1 MRTSFPRYDD
11 IAIGFHWLIAL
22 LILGL
27 LGVGKFMT
35 GLEPDDPLRFALT
48 QWHKTFGITVLLLSV
63 LRVLWR
69 LSHRPPP
76 DPASLPRWQ
85 KFAAHGTHLLLYGLM
100 LVIPITG
107 WILVSV
113 SPLDV
118 DTLLFDVIPWP
129 HLPPFPDLPNREALE
144 HDFAEYHELA
154 GNLLILLLLAHA
166 GAALKHHFIDKD
178 TILVRMLPDGS
189 RRWYTRLAVFVVL
202 AGVAGGGLA
211 WMAKTGN
218 QAAIL
223 AAGASEVSF
232 LADITGADT
241 PGIFPVSEV
250 VASLNEEDPSASM
263 IEARV
268 ETGGV
273 TSENSQMAS
282 SLPNA
287 DWFDSATHPEASFVS
302 TSIERRDETT
312 LDVQGTLTIKGQAV
326 DVSFPM
332 SLATEEDKQVA
343 RGEFVVDRRDFNL
356 GLESQETD
364 EYVGFPVVIRFRFD
378 IAAADG

>member
-1 MRTSFPRYDD
+1 MRTTFPRYDD
-11 IAIGFHWLIAL
+11 IAIGLHWLIAI

-27 LGVGKFMT
+27 LAVGKFMT
-35 GLEPDDPLRFALT
+35 GLEADDPLRFALT
-48 QWHKTFGITVLLLSV
+48 QWHKTFGITVLLLSA
-63 LRVLWR
+63 LRLLWR
-69 LSHRPPP
+69 MAHRPPP
-76 DPASLPRWQ
+76 DPDSIPRWQ
-85 KFAAHGTHLLLYGLM
+85 KLAAHGTHIVLYVLM
-100 LVIPITG
+100 FGIPITG

-118 DTLLFDVIPWP
+118 DTLLFNVIPWP

-144 HDFAEYHELA
+144 HDFADYHELA

-178 TILVRMLPDGS
+178 SILVRMLPDGS
-189 RRWYTRLAVFVVL
+189 RGWYGKLAVFAVL
-202 AGVAGGGLA
+202 ASVAGGGLA
-211 WMAKTGN
+211 WVAKSGN

-223 AAGASEVSF
+223 AAGDSEVSF

-241 PGIFPVSEV
+241 PGVFPVSEV
-250 VASLNEEDPSASM
+250 NASIDESDPAGSV

-273 TSENSQMAS
+273 TSENSQMAA

-302 TSIERRDETT
+302 TTIERRNDAT

-326 DVSFPM
+326 DVGFPM
-332 SLATEEDKQVA
+332 TLTDEADKQVA
-343 RGEFVVDRRDFNL
+343 RGEFTVDRRDFNL
-356 GLESQETD
+356 GLDSQATD

-378 IAAADG
+378 MAAVGS

>member
-1 MRTSFPRYDD
+1 MRTTLPRYDD
-11 IAIGFHWLIAL
+11 IAIGLHWLIAI

-27 LGVGKFMT
+27 LAVGKFMT
-35 GLEPDDPLRFALT
+35 GLEADDPLRFALT

-63 LRVLWR
+63 LRLLWR
-69 LSHRPPP
+69 VAHRPPP
-76 DPASLPRWQ
+76 DPDSIPRWQ
-85 KFAAHGTHLLLYGLM
+85 KLAAHGTHIVLYVLM
-100 LVIPITG
+100 FVIPITG

-118 DTLLFDVIPWP
+118 DTLLFNVIPWP

-144 HDFAEYHELA
+144 HDFAGYHELA

-178 TILVRMLPDGS
+178 SILVRMLPDGS
-189 RRWYTRLAVFVVL
+189 RRWYGKLAVFAVL
-202 AGVAGGGLA
+202 ASVAGGGLA
-211 WMAKTGN
+211 WVAKSNN

-223 AAGASEVSF
+223 AAGDSEVSF

-241 PGIFPVSEV
+241 PGVFPVSEV
-250 VASLNEEDPSASM
+250 NASIDESDPAGSV

-273 TSENSQMAS
+273 TSENSQMAA

-287 DWFDSATHPEASFVS
+287 DWFDSATHPEATFVS
-302 TSIERRDETT
+302 TTIEQRDDAT

-326 DVSFPM
+326 DVVFPM
-332 SLATEEDKQVA
+332 TLTDEADKQVA
-343 RGEFVVDRRDFNL
+343 RGEFTVDRRDFNL
-356 GLESQETD
+356 GLDSQATD

-378 IAAADG
+378 MAAVGS